1 MEIKVEHSNLFYGGT
16 YHHTVDLKFIG
27 DFGYIQEDFG
37 EEEVK
42 NLVVSLVEDT
52 ILYKCYP
59 CEVVGKL
66 IEAGIITH
74 EQILEYVAESG
85 DEE

>member
-1 MEIKVEHSNLFYGGT
+1 MEIKANHSKLFYGGT
-16 YHHTVDLKFIG
+16 YHNTVELKFIG

-37 EEEVK
+37 EEEVN
-42 NLVVSLVEDT
+42 NLVVCLIEDT
-52 ILYKCYP
+52 ILHNCWQS
-59 CEVVGKL
+59 EVVGKL

-85 DEE
+85 DE